1 MEGFAAFTGD
11 AADGVGEASQACLRD
26 FKVAGLLE
34 GGDLHAE
41 VTTGGVGNLTE
52 IHEIGTLEAI
62 EGHHDFQP
70 QFVVQQRVD
79 NGKLKRHNS

>member
-1 MEGFAAFTGD
+1 M
-11 AADGVGEASQACLRD
+11 GEAPQARLCD

-41 VTTGGVGNLTE
+41 VAPCRVGDLTE
-52 IHEIGTLEAI
+52 IHEVGTLEAV
-62 EGHHDFQP
+62 EGHHDLQP

-79 NGKLKRHNS
+79 NRKFKYILHFSYFFDF